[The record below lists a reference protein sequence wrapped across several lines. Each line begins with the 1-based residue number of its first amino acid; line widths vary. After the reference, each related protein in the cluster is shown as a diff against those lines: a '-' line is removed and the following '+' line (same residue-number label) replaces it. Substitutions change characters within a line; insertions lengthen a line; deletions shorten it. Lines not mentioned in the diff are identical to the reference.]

1 MVQQQHA
8 ARLRGELD
16 AAILQELEARVLLV
30 HIGGD
35 VLRILPADLE
45 DRPLEGALQ
54 LDRLLL
60 V

>member
-1 MVQQQHA
+1 MAQQQHA
-8 ARLRGELD
+8 ARLGRKLD
-16 AAILQELEARVLLV
+16 AAIIQGLEARVRLV
-30 HIGGD
+30 HVGGD